1 MAISY
6 YRQSVRAK
14 KTPDIKKIIKLI
26 KRRFKMKKILAAVL
40 PLLVFTGCSKTSDDH
55 EMISC
60 PNAPAAIGPYSQ
72 AVRAGDTLYISG
84 QLGLDP
90 ATGKFA
96 GLDFKSQARQA
107 LENQKAILETA
118 GYPLKD
124 VVQCQVF
131 LTDMGNYPDF
141 NTIYKEYFVEDFPAR
156 AVLEVSRIP
165 ADGLIE
171 IMMTAVGSK

>member
-1 MAISY
+1 M
-6 YRQSVRAK
+6 K
-14 KTPDIKKIIKLI
+14 NIIVVTMLI
-26 KRRFKMKKILAAVL
+26 IF
-40 PLLVFTGCSKTSDDH
+40 FEGCSTHDH
-55 EMISC
+55 VREIISA

-72 AVRAGDTLYISG
+72 AVRAGERLYLSG

-96 GLDFKSQARQA
+96 GQDFSSQARQA
-107 LENQKAILETA
+107 LENQKAILESA
-118 GYPLKD
+118 GFSLED

-131 LTDMGNYPDF
+131 VTDMNNYPKF
-141 NTIYKEYFVEDFPAR
+141 NNIYKEYFTENFPAR

-171 IMMTAVGSK
+171 IMMVAER

>member
-1 MAISY
+1 
-6 YRQSVRAK
+6 
-14 KTPDIKKIIKLI
+14 
-26 KRRFKMKKILAAVL
+26 MKKILAAFL
-40 PLLVFTGCSKTSDDH
+40 PILVATGCLKTSHDR
-55 EMISC
+55 EIISC

-72 AVRAGDTLYISG
+72 AFRAGDTLYLSG

-96 GLDFKSQARQA
+96 GQDFESQARQA
-107 LENQKAILETA
+107 LENQEAILESA
-118 GYPLKD
+118 GFSLKD

-131 LTDMGNYPDF
+131 LTDMDNYPDF
-141 NTIYKEYFVEDFPAR
+141 NTIYEEYFAEEFPAR

-171 IMMTAVGSK
+171 IMMIAVRSIS